1 MTVLHLKNIASKSLE
16 FTNLTFVKTSGTKL
30 TNIWADIFLMSV
42 MRHYQFQH
50 DGNVLL
56 CIHGVESQKFLR
68 STQNSKTILY
78 ESEFRCSS
86 YQIECYLRK
95 LTEKGKDIRLVVVSD
110 FMIINDAN
118 FQLTIDDFER
128 LSKELGC
135 HFILREVFSLDKE
148 WNYSTYRVGKINLS
162 KRRKFSKVLKDFN
175 LFEIKYSN
183 LSQDEQVYMSIY
195 DNYLH
200 FPEYLKPYLE

>member
-1 MTVLHLKNIASKSLE
+1 MDILHLKNIASKSLE

-30 TNIWADIFLMSV
+30 TNIWADMFLLSV
-42 MRHYQFQH
+42 IRHYKLQH
-50 DGNVLL
+50 DENVLL

-95 LTEKGKDIRLVVVSD
+95 LSNQGKDIKLVVISNFLILNDGD
-110 FMIINDAN
+110 F
-118 FQLTIDDFER
+118 QSTIDDFER
-128 LSKELGC
+128 LSKEFEC
-135 HFILREVFSLDKE
+135 HFILREIFAFDRE
-148 WNYSTYRVGKINLS
+148 WNYSTYKIGKINLS
-162 KRRKFSKVLKDFN
+162 KRNRFPQALQELN

-183 LSQDEQVYMSIY
+183 LLQEEKSYISIY

-200 FPEYLKPYLE
+200 FPKYLIPYLE